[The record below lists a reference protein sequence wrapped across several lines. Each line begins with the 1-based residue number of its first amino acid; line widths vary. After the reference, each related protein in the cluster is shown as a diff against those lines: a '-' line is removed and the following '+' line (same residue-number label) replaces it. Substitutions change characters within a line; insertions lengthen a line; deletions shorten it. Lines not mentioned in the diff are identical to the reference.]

1 MVGLDKSILNVGER
15 WWKYVQ
21 QTTIGDF
28 GNATSGSLKTLKYI
42 HNHIAKLQ
50 KYSKVE

>member
-15 WWKYVQ
+15 WWKYLQ
-21 QTTIGDF
+21 QMAIGDL

-42 HNHIAKLQ
+42 HNNIATLQ